1 MITSAEQLNATRILL
16 QFIFLFPL
24 SIIHFN
30 TFLRTREHSWNHF
43 LENGASSLKICFTI
57 IMLLIITNIVIKCN
71 TYIIY
76 IIYIFEMCNV
86 AGIHK
91 VYLNLHQYIVD
102 KCSIIEVALVEKI
115 SYLHKNPGGSLEPSM
130 YRGIHPIFLGE
141 YSRCDPIFSRGFPA
155 MARDSNLLVIYLL
168 FLGVCKFFDTFG

>member
-1 MITSAEQLNATRILL
+1 MPHAFSCNLPFYFLSQSYTS
-16 QFIFLFPL
+16 
-24 SIIHFN
+24 IHFYELEN
-30 TFLRTREHSWNHF
+30 TLENHF
-43 LENGASSLKICFTI
+43 LENGASSLEICFTI

-76 IIYIFEMCNV
+76 IIYVFEICNV

-102 KCSIIEVALVEKI
+102 KCSIIEVALVERI

-130 YRGIHPIFLGE
+130 YRGLHPIFLGE
-141 YSRCDPIFSRGFPA
+141 DSRCDPILSRGFPA
-155 MARDSNLLVIYLL
+155 MARDSNLLHLMTS
-168 FLGVCKFFDTFG
+168 FLMDLIE